1 MNFSSVSELN
11 FCINCGLKKDFDLI
25 GNFEILCLI
34 CKNDYF
40 GTSNGSKRLPSEY
53 SLLLTNANES
63 PLIRKWTRMKNNLI
77 KVVQVLNELKYSYVT
92 DD

>member
-1 MNFSSVSELN
+1 MNFFSVSELN

>member
-25 GNFEILCLI
+25 GNFEILCHI

-40 GTSNGSKRLPSEY
+40 GTNNGSKMLPSEY
-53 SLLLTNANES
+53 SLLLTNANDI
-63 PLIRKWTRMKNNLI
+63 PLIRKWTIMKNNLI
-77 KVVQVLNELKYSYVT
+77 QLVQVLNEPKYMYLT
-92 DD
+92 DE